1 MLVGYYSGL
10 IVFVLLFFIVLFV
23 WIKTLQSK
31 NQNKVPVIMLGV
43 LMVFTFIVSSIY
55 SIDFYYL
62 KTEQTKSTVGACTLE
77 FVRWSG
83 NSIDTTKVTI
93 ENKTYSIKSE
103 RFKNIADGIYYCEI
117 TYLPVTKIVTE
128 ISIKK

>member
-1 MLVGYYSGL
+1 MLLGYYSGL

-31 NQNKVPVIMLGV
+31 NQNKMPVIMLGV
-43 LMVFTFIVSSIY
+43 LMIFTFIVASIY

-62 KTEQTKSTVGACTLE
+62 KTEQTKSTAGACTLE
-77 FVRWSG
+77 FVRGGG

-93 ENKTYSIKSE
+93 ENKTYSIKSVHY
-103 RFKNIADGIYYCEI
+103 KNIADGTYYCEI